1 MNKHKVRFLGFSL
14 VLLTLLIYGCSSSSN
29 NVQHVTIGQGC
40 DPIST
45 DDCFLPY
52 PSFYYLT
59 KDLNTATGWRVDYPD
74 GVLPVNSEGVALN
87 PAPFNT
93 EDGFSPASQILVY
106 FAQGVTPTSLPSQD
120 NLAASTLTS
129 SPIQIIN
136 FATGSRVPLFAE
148 VDANALQGEKQALII
163 RPMIRL
169 DTSSHYV
176 VVILN
181 SVKDKDENSLK
192 APVPFVYLR
201 DRVPTDNSIIEGIR
215 PHYEQ
220 LFSFLTSH
228 GINRSNIV
236 LAWDFTTASD
246 QFLTSHLIT
255 MRDTALSLTQTVGM
269 NYTFTTINTF
279 TPASSSGSYNQFL
292 YKELIG
298 TFSAPTFLN
307 SSGYLVTDPTTGLPK
322 YVDQA
327 GYPIVVHIP
336 ACITDTT
343 LPIPIMIYGHGLFGS
358 AKGEMETHYQERL
371 INQLCMVQ
379 IGTDWIGLS
388 SNDVQNAS
396 IAIADFNK
404 LPLITDKLQQAQ
416 INVVILTRLALSAAF
431 QHNPN
436 LEYNNNPIMGNEIY
450 YYGISDGGIQGAT
463 FMSIDPDI
471 TKGVLGVPGSTWSLM
486 IQRNPTYNML
496 ELVFAPAYKDELD
509 RMKLLSLSQFDW
521 DFADPITFAPHTIMD
536 PLPNTPKK
544 QILIQAGINDSE
556 VPNLS
561 TNLLARTM
569 GLEGLK
575 PLPVPVYGIIETTGP
590 LSSALTYWTNLTFLG
605 QNGPVPYGM
614 QCTYIPPSTNQ
625 PPSTNSNLTSCVHEA
640 VRRLPEVIQQIGLF
654 LTTTGQVEQTCIASN
669 GCFYTGTTQ

>member
-1 MNKHKVRFLGFSL
+1 MKMYRIKLLGLSIA
-14 VLLTLLIYGCSSSSN
+14 LLTLLFSGCSSSSN
-29 NVQHVTIGQGC
+29 NTAHVTIGQGC

-59 KDLNTATGWRVDYPD
+59 QDSSTATGWRVNYPD
-74 GVLPVNSEGVALN
+74 GVLPVNSKGIALN

-129 SPIQIIN
+129 SPIQVIN
-136 FATGSRVPLFAE
+136 FSTGTRVPLFAE
-148 VDANALQGEKQALII
+148 VDANALPGERQALII

-169 DTSSHYV
+169 NTSSHYV

-181 SVKDKDENSLK
+181 TVKDRDGNPLR

-201 DRVPTDNSIIEGIR
+201 DRIPTDNSVVESIR
-215 PHYEQ
+215 AHYEQ
-220 LFSFLTSH
+220 LFSFLTSE
-228 GINRSNIV
+228 GINRNDIV

-255 MRDTALSLTQTVGM
+255 MRNKALSLTQTVGM
-269 NYTFTTINTF
+269 SYTFTTINTF
-279 TPASSSGSYNQFL
+279 TPASASGSYNPFL

-307 SSGYLVTDPTTGLPK
+307 ASGYLVTNSVTGLPE
-322 YVDQA
+322 YVGQA

-336 ACITDTT
+336 ACITSTT

-358 AKGEMETHYQERL
+358 AQGEMETHYQERL

-388 SNDVQNAS
+388 SNDIGNAS

-416 INVVILTRLALSAAF
+416 INVVVMTKLALSYAF
-431 QHNPN
+431 QHDPA
-436 LEYNNNPIMGNEIY
+436 LEYNNQPIMGNEIY

-471 TKGVLGVPGSTWSLM
+471 KKGVLGVPGSTWSLM
-486 IQRNPTYNML
+486 IQRNPSYNML
-496 ELVFAPAYKDELD
+496 ELFFSPAYPDELD
-509 RMKLLSLSQFDW
+509 RMKLLSLSQYDW

-536 PLPNTPKK
+536 PLPGTPQK

-556 VPNLS
+556 VPNIA

-569 GLEGLK
+569 GLPGLK
-575 PLPVPVYGIIETTGP
+575 PLPVPVYGITETTGP
-590 LSSALTYWTNLTFLG
+590 LPSALTYWTNLSYNG
-605 QNGPVPYGM
+605 QA
-614 QCTYIPPSTNQ
+614 CTYIPPSTNE
-625 PPSTNSNLTSCVHEA
+625 PPSTDSTLTSCVHEA
-640 VRRLPEVIQQIGLF
+640 VRRLPQVIEQIGLF
-654 LTTTGQVEQTCIASN
+654 LTPTGQVEQTCFASQ